1 MTAAEEI
8 LVLGH
13 HGLLGRAVMEACG
26 PGCRVIAGG
35 RDSFDLARMGRPA
48 SPVVPAATSA
58 LPGSETDQSLDW
70 LRDELTGLG
79 PSAAD
84 LHAGLDHLASFLA
97 SGQVRLVI
105 NCAGYTDVDRAESEP
120 EAALAANTQGAG
132 AVARLCARHGV
143 RLVHLSTD
151 YVFDGQTRRPYR
163 EDDPA
168 RPLSVYGRS
177 KLEGERL
184 VREHLPSALIVRS
197 AWLFGPGRDNFISK
211 VLAQARVGR
220 PFTVVDDQV
229 GSPTYT
235 LDLALA
241 LVTLGRRGASGLL
254 HLVNAGQASR
264 HELARQALAIA
275 GLDPELVRPTTTA
288 ALAAPAARPAWSVL
302 DGRRAARLLGQPQPT
317 WLDALRRHLQ
327 TPEENKA

>member
-13 HGLLGRAVMEACG
+13 HGLLGRAVVEVCG

-35 RDSFDLARMGRPA
+35 RESFDLARMGRYAPPA
-48 SPVVPAATSA
+48 GPPVVAAMPPPEA
-58 LPGSETDQSLDW
+58 DQRLDW

-84 LHAGLDHLASFLA
+84 LHAGLDHLASLLA

-143 RLVHLSTD
+143 RLVHVSTD
-151 YVFDGQTRRPYR
+151 YVFDGQARRPYR

-184 VREHLPSALIVRS
+184 VREHLPAALIVRS
-197 AWLFGPGRDNFISK
+197 AWLFGPGRANFVTK
-211 VLAQARVGR
+211 VLDQARTGR
-220 PFTVVDDQV
+220 AFAVVDDQV

-235 LDLALA
+235 IDLALA
-241 LVTLGRRGASGLL
+241 IVTLGRRGASGLL

-264 HELARQALAIA
+264 FELARQALAIA

-288 ALAAPAARPAWSVL
+288 ALAGPAARPTWSVL
-302 DGRRAARLLGQPQPT
+302 DGRRASRLLGQPQPT
-317 WLDALRRHLQ
+317 WLDALRRYLLS
-327 TPEENKA
+327 PEENEA

>member
-13 HGLLGRAVMEACG
+13 HGLLGRAVAEACG

-35 RDSFDLARMGRPA
+35 RESFDLTRMGRSAP
-48 SPVVPAATSA
+48 SIATPRTGQMPPPEA
-58 LPGSETDQSLDW
+58 DQSLDW

-84 LHAGLDHLASFLA
+84 LHAGLDHLASLLA

-143 RLVHLSTD
+143 GLVHVSTD
-151 YVFDGQTRRPYR
+151 YVFDGRARRPYR
-163 EDDPA
+163 EDDLA
-168 RPLSVYGRS
+168 APLSVYGRS

-197 AWLFGPGRDNFISK
+197 AWLFGPGRDNFVTK
-211 VLAQARVGR
+211 VLTQARAGR
-220 PFTVVDDQV
+220 AFTVVADQV

-235 LDLALA
+235 VDLALA
-241 LVTLGRRGASGLL
+241 IVTLGRRGASGLL

-275 GLDPELVRPTTTA
+275 GLDPDLVQPGTTA
-288 ALAAPAARPAWSVL
+288 ALGAPAARPAWSVL
-302 DGRRAARLLGQPQPT
+302 DGRRASRLLGQPQPT
-317 WLDALRRHLQ
+317 WLDALRRYLQ
-327 TPEENKA
+327 TSEENEA